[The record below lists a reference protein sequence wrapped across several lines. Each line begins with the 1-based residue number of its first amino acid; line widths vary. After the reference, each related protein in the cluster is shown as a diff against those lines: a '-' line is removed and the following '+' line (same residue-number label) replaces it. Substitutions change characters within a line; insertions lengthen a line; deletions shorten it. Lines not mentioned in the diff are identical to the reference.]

1 MQAQDPRTRQDL
13 HPLLRS
19 LELGLVAGFQGSML
33 SLQAASRQAS
43 RGKRG
48 RGRQTIISH
57 HGTAQAK
64 ARSGDRPRAGHARTR
79 AGSGPVRHT
88 PIAMRHRL
96 AMAPSELRHQAH
108 HHAARHPFAAH
119 VALRRLLLAA
129 AAVNTRIR
137 STLASGGATR
147 PAAAQLAAERS
158 RGKPRAART
167 SERARMRWRGPRVP
181 HAGRDDAGSARGVPA
196 AGPLPANWR
205 RSGRRGGQSTAPLR
219 VQLHG
224 QCAQATACA
233 AARD

>member
-1 MQAQDPRTRQDL
+1 M
-13 HPLLRS
+13 LRS

-33 SLQAASRQAS
+33 TFQAASRQAS

-64 ARSGDRPRAGHARTR
+64 SRSGDRPRAGNARTR
-79 AGSGPVRHT
+79 SGSGRVRHT

-108 HHAARHPFAAH
+108 HHAARHPFAAQ

-137 STLASGGATR
+137 STFASGGATR
-147 PAAAQLAAERS
+147 PAVTQLKLAAERS
-158 RGKPRAART
+158 RGLLQVRLPESSCADCLLDETITRCAGPRAR
-167 SERARMRWRGPRVP
+167 
-181 HAGRDDAGSARGVPA
+181 
-196 AGPLPANWR
+196 
-205 RSGRRGGQSTAPLR
+205 
-219 VQLHG
+219 
-224 QCAQATACA
+224 
-233 AARD
+233 